1 MTTLNFTTA
10 KCIELPA
17 QGVYRIIKC
26 AYEGKTYILKCLKP
40 AYADKRAYRLLLK
53 REYEAV
59 KRIDNPCLPNVHALL
74 DESPYGPCIVEEY
87 VDGRSL
93 TAYIAERHTTAELEA
108 VARQIMD
115 GLRAIH
121 AHCLQHRNLKPSNVL
136 ITRQGDQVRLIDLWP
151 AYADE
156 IQVLRVSTRYLAP
169 EQKDETVA
177 IDARADIFALGMLMR
192 DMGLSDVFGR
202 VIDRACSMGRSD
214 RYIDIDAMEQA
225 IDGGSSGRGRRL
237 LLWAAGILVVVI
249 IGVGGYALLGN
260 GASDNAPSAVVT
272 DTEAVAPDTLTRQT
286 DTDVAATSTI
296 QVDIESVRRTLQ
308 ARLDAIYSPCLTA
321 DTLQAET
328 RKAMRK
334 QVKGY
339 YKELIQTLGTMTQ
352 AERDAVDQAFGDYV
366 KQKNAQ
372 LPPL

>member
-1 MTTLNFTTA
+1 MTTPNFTTA
-10 KCIELPA
+10 KCIEMPA
-17 QGVYRIIKC
+17 KGVYRIVKC

-40 AYADKRAYRLLLK
+40 AYVDKRAYRLLLK

-59 KRIDNPCLPNVHALL
+59 KRIDSPCLPTVHALL

-87 VDGRSL
+87 IDGRSL
-93 TAYIAERHTTAELEA
+93 TAYIAERHTPAELET

-115 GLRAIH
+115 GLRVIH
-121 AHCLQHRNLKPSNVL
+121 AHYLQHRNLKPSNVI

-156 IQVLRVSTRYLAP
+156 IQAPRASSRYLAP

-177 IDARADIFALGMLMR
+177 IDARADIYALGIIMR
-192 DMGLSDVFGR
+192 DMGLADVFGR
-202 VIDRACSMGRSD
+202 VIDCACSMGRSD

-225 IDGGSSGRGRRL
+225 LDGGSSGGGRRL
-237 LLWAAGILVVVI
+237 LLWAAGILMVVVI
-249 IGVGGYALLGN
+249 GMGGYALWGN
-260 GASDNAPSAVVT
+260 GAPDDAPSAAVT
-272 DTEAVAPDTLTRQT
+272 ETEAVAPDTLTRQAGT
-286 DTDVAATSTI
+286 DAAAASTI
-296 QVDIESVRRTLQ
+296 QVDVESVRRTLQ

-321 DTLQAET
+321 DTLQMET

>member
-1 MTTLNFTTA
+1 MTTPNFTTA

-17 QGVYRIIKC
+17 KGVYRIIKC
-26 AYEGKTYILKCLKP
+26 ACEGKTYILKCLKP
-40 AYADKRAYRLLLK
+40 AYADKRAYRMLLK
-53 REYEAV
+53 REYETV
-59 KRIDNPCLPNVHALL
+59 KRVDTPWLPTYHALL
-74 DESPYGPCIVEEY
+74 EESPYGPCIMEEY
-87 VDGRSL
+87 IDGRSL
-93 TAYIAERHTTAELEA
+93 TAYIAERHTPAQLEA

-121 AHCLQHRNLKPSNVL
+121 AHYLQHRNLKPSNVI

-156 IQVLRVSTRYLAP
+156 IQAPRASSRYLAP

-177 IDARADIFALGMLMR
+177 IDARADIYALGMLMR
-192 DMGLSDVFGR
+192 DMGLADVFGR

-214 RYIDIDAMEQA
+214 RYTDIDEMEQA
-225 IDGGSSGRGRRL
+225 LDGGSSGGGRRL
-237 LLWAAGILVVVI
+237 ILWAAGILIVAI
-249 IGVGGYALLGN
+249 IGIGGYALLGN
-260 GASDNAPSAVVT
+260 STPDDAPSDAVAE
-272 DTEAVAPDTLTRQT
+272 TEAVAPDTLTQQA
-286 DTDVAATSTI
+286 DTDAASSGI
-296 QVDIESVRRTLQ
+296 RLDVESVRLTLQ

-321 DTLQAET
+321 DTLQMET